1 VALGYGEDALMN
13 GLVGGFDDYGM
24 KIGVAQGQRGRFF
37 NFSWIV
43 FRTRS
48 FLQEVLGKGV

>member
-24 KIGVAQGQRGRFF
+24 KIGVAYGQRGRFF
-37 NFSWIV
+37 ILSSIV
-43 FRTRS
+43 SCTRS
-48 FLQEVLGKGV
+48 FFQEVLGKGV